1 MELLSDDSKHETV
14 LKDARLILR
23 ADKERWP
30 VPDEVRTAVVKR
42 LAEIVEKR
50 EVAVVDSEGG
60 VNYDES
66 IADKNSI
73 AASKALALLV
83 GQNQKDT
90 QPKQSTQPV
99 VQVGVQVNG
108 NPQSGRTLAGEIVKR
123 LRIGGVSSGDSGTPT
138 VISSGGN

>member
-30 VPDEVRTAVVKR
+30 VPDEIRTAVVKR

-50 EVAVVDSEGG
+50 EVAVVDSKGG

-123 LRIGGVSSGDSGTPT
+123 LRIGGVSSGDSGRPA

>member
-123 LRIGGVSSGDSGTPT
+123 LRIGGVSSGDSGRPT
-138 VISSGGN
+138 GISSGGN

>member
-123 LRIGGVSSGDSGTPT
+123 LRIGGVSSGDSGRPV

>member
-60 VNYDES
+60 VSYDES

-123 LRIGGVSSGDSGTPT
+123 LRIGGVSSGDSGRPA

>member
-123 LRIGGVSSGDSGTPT
+123 LRIGGVSSGDSGRPA

>member
-50 EVAVVDSEGG
+50 EVAVVDSKGG

-83 GQNQKDT
+83 SQNQKDT

-123 LRIGGVSSGDSGTPT
+123 LRIGGVSSGDSGRPA